1 MYGWCSR
8 YTQLKATQFFSVSQ
22 TPPLFL
28 PPSPFPITPC
38 ITISPPFSPAAVTRA
53 TGNSKSCCW
62 ATAGSMR
69 PALEKIEQERK
80 RERER
85 PSSLSTKRYYCLA
98 TIHGLPH
105 LPHPHHPLS
114 LSRKKK
120 QAGHEKYTVRG
131 PLQKII
137 MGCLR
142 LRWLWSF
149 GGKAYIMHKL
159 PWDVW

>member
-62 ATAGSMR
+62 ATAGSML
-69 PALEKIEQERK
+69 PALEKIERERK

-120 QAGHEKYTVRG
+120 TGWPWKVHSKRAITEDYYGVSPAEV
-131 PLQKII
+131 I
-137 MGCLR
+137 MVIWWEGLHH
-142 LRWLWSF
+142 
-149 GGKAYIMHKL
+149 A
-159 PWDVW
+159 

>member
-1 MYGWCSR
+1 MQPRHS
-8 YTQLKATQFFSVSQ
+8 TKSHPV
-22 TPPLFL
+22 FL
-28 PPSPFPITPC
+28 RKPDSSSFPPSLPLSHHSLHHHQPPIFTC
-38 ITISPPFSPAAVTRA
+38 CCHQGNRQFKKLLLSNGRQYAASSWRD
-53 TGNSKSCCW
+53 
-62 ATAGSMR
+62 
-69 PALEKIEQERK
+69 RK

-114 LSRKKK
+114 LSREKKK
-120 QAGHEKYTVRG
+120 QAGHEKYTVKG